1 GPGTRGRAGRFP
13 PRPVRRPAPETTMAA
28 VDYFLKID
36 GIEGE
41 SYDAKHKGEIDVVA
55 WSWGASQAG
64 RMQAGGGGGGGKGQV
79 RDFHFTMETN
89 KASLRLL
96 AALISGAHL
105 PKAVLTCRKAGGTQQ
120 EYLKFTISYFW
131 VTSFDILQDALVP
144 SEQYTLRF
152 SKIEYEYKEQK

>member
-1 GPGTRGRAGRFP
+1 
-13 PRPVRRPAPETTMAA
+13 
-28 VDYFLKID
+28 
-36 GIEGE
+36 
-41 SYDAKHKGEIDVVA
+41 
-55 WSWGASQAG
+55 ASQAG
-64 RMQAGGGGGGGKGQV
+64 TMQVGGGGGAGKVQIQ
-79 RDFHFTMETN
+79 DFHFTMETN

-120 EYLKFTISYFW
+120 EYLKFTISYLW

-152 SKIEYEYKEQK
+152 SKIEYEYKEQKADGSLAAPVKVGYDVKANTKL